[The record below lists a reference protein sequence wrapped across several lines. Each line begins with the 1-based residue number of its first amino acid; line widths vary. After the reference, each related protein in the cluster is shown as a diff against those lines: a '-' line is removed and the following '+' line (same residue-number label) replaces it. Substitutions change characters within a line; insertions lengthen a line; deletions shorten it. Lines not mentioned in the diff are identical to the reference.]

1 MKFFK
6 KTALIAA
13 LALGVT
19 PFIAGQSSA
28 QEITKENINE
38 LIKDYLM
45 ENGDVI
51 LEAVQKHQAEAETA
65 RKEAAQAK
73 IGEYA
78 DYFKTTDL
86 PSAGNPDADFVI
98 VEFFDY
104 NCGFCKRA
112 LPSVQAVL
120 KEFDNVRFVFKEMPI
135 LGPTSR
141 TAAEYALAA
150 KNQGKY
156 FEMHAALMEYQ
167 GPKDKENLLKIAQ
180 DLGLDTVQ
188 LEKDAGSEDIQLQI
202 EDSLTISR
210 EVGITGTPAFIIG
223 DQLVPGFM
231 EPDQMVSA
239 VKENMEKM

>member
-1 MKFFK
+1 MKLLK

-13 LALGVT
+13 LTLGVT
-19 PFIAGQSSA
+19 PFMLGTVSA
-28 QEITKENINE
+28 QDVTKENINE
-38 LIKDYLM
+38 LIKEYLM

-51 LEAVQKHQAEAETA
+51 MEAVQKHQAEAEVA
-65 RKEAAQAK
+65 RKEAAEEK
-73 IGEYA
+73 IGEYT
-78 DYFKTTDL
+78 DYFKTADL
-86 PSAGNPDADFVI
+86 PMTGNPEADLVI

-150 KNQGKY
+150 KKQDKY
-156 FEMHAALMEYQ
+156 FEMHAALMEYK
-167 GPKDKENLLKIAQ
+167 GPKDKENIHKIAQ
-180 DLGLDTVQ
+180 GLGLDTAK
-188 LEKDAGSEDIQLQI
+188 LDADAASEDIKLQI
-202 EDSLTISR
+202 EDSMTISR
-210 EVGITGTPAFIIG
+210 ELGITGTPAFIIG

-231 EPDQMVSA
+231 EPDQMVST
-239 VKENMEKM
+239 VKGAIEKM